1 MAGSTSAIQI
11 SSNALILLGHPPIAS
26 FEEPGAGA
34 QAASNLY
41 EQSYL
46 NMLTIHRWR
55 FATKKAELARL
66 SGTPLNGFTYKF
78 QLPNDILYL
87 IRKDVGFDYEVYGSE
102 LHSNNLTEEID
113 YIHRVNEDNL
123 PPYFIKAFE
132 FFMASQLA
140 IPVVGNTT
148 RADYY
153 ASMYEMQLKRAKF
166 ADSTQR
172 PGDTFRDNPYVQVR
186 F

>member
-26 FEEPGAGA
+26 FDEPGAGP
-34 QAASNLY
+34 QAAANLY

-55 FATKKAELARL
+55 FATKKVQLARL
-66 SGTPLNGFTYKF
+66 TEAPLNGYTYQF
-78 QLPNDILYL
+78 QLPSDLLYL
-87 IRKDVGFDYEVYGSE
+87 IRKDIGTNYEIFGDR
-102 LHSNNLTEEID
+102 LHSNNSTEEID

-140 IPVVGNTT
+140 IPVVGNST

-153 ASMYEMQLKRAKF
+153 AGMYEMQLKRAKF

-172 PGDTFRDNPYVQVR
+172 PQDTFSASPYTQVR

>member
-1 MAGSTSAIQI
+1 MAGTTSAIQI

-26 FEEPGAGA
+26 FDEPGAGP
-34 QAASNLY
+34 QAATNLY

-55 FATKKAELARL
+55 FATKKAQLSRL
-66 SGTPLNGFTYKF
+66 SEAPLNGYTYQF
-78 QLPNDILYL
+78 QLPSDLLYL
-87 IRKDVGFDYEVYGSE
+87 IRKDIGTTYEIFGDK
-102 LHSNNLTEEID
+102 LHSNNATEEID
-113 YIHRVNEDNL
+113 YLYRVNEDNL

-140 IPVVGNTT
+140 IPVVGNST

-153 ASMYEMQLKRAKF
+153 AGMYEMQLKRAKF

-172 PGDTFRDNPYVQVR
+172 PQDSFSSSPYTQVR